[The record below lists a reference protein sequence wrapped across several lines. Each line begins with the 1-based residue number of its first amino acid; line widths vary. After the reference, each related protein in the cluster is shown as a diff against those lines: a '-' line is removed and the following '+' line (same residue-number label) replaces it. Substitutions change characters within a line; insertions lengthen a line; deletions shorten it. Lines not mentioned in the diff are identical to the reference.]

1 MRPTDPEFAP
11 GHEVKF
17 ADGFPVLVAR
27 LVGDAVPCVLT
38 DKLCLDGR
46 IVVLLSISCVYCH
59 WTWLQSL
66 LTYSAARLDLVANTC
81 WA

>member
-27 LVGDAVPCVLT
+27 LVRPRDCVAA
-38 DKLCLDGR
+38 GR
-46 IVVLLSISCVYCH
+46 MLVL
-59 WTWLQSL
+59 
-66 LTYSAARLDLVANTC
+66 
-81 WA
+81 